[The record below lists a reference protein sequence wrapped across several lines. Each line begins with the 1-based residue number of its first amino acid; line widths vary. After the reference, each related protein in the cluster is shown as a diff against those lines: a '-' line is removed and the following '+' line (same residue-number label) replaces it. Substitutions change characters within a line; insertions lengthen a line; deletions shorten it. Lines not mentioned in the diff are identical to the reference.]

1 MYCFR
6 PRGDGVQLR
15 AEPRAPEEEEDAVP
29 RRAAPAA
36 RQPSLNT
43 LLEGTPAQVQ
53 QYLVRIVRCN
63 VDTEITRHYLA
74 RSGLRAT
81 G

>member
-15 AEPRAPEEEEDAVP
+15 AEPRASEEEEDAVP

-53 QYLVRIVRCN
+53 
-63 VDTEITRHYLA
+63 
-74 RSGLRAT
+74 
-81 G
+81 